1 MKNINIEIKNVSFTF
16 PILDYSKRSIRKFFF
31 GSLMAYKKSYDFKFT
46 ALDNISL
53 SINKGDRLG
62 IIGNNGAGKTTLL
75 RLLASVYKPT
85 SGTININGK
94 AISFID
100 LTMGMNFEATGREN
114 IIIRGIIYGLSMDKI
129 KSLED
134 EIITFSGLGEFIDRP
149 IRTYSS
155 GMLMRLGFSI
165 VTSIKS
171 DIIIMDE
178 WISTGDEKF
187 QTKAED
193 KLKKIIDDSHI
204 LIIASHSKKLIEN
217 VCNKVMILEK
227 GRIKEFTSFL

>member
-16 PILDYSKRSIRKFFF
+16 PILDYSKRSIRKLFINSF
-31 GSLMAYKKSYDFKFT
+31 MPYKKNYDIKFT

-53 SINKGDRLG
+53 SLNKGDRLG
-62 IIGNNGAGKTTLL
+62 IIGHNGAGKTTLL

-129 KSLED
+129 KNLED
-134 EIITFSGLGEFIDRP
+134 KIITFSGLGEFIDRP

-193 KLKKIIDDSHI
+193 KLNKIIDDSHI
-204 LIIASHSKKLIEN
+204 LVIASHSKKLIEN
-217 VCNKVMILEK
+217 VCNKVIILEK